1 MSMGKLKV
9 SNPNA
14 IVGSIIGFAVIGL
27 LLVALLPTIMG
38 VFDNVAAVP
47 NLPFASFF
55 ATGGVMFIVLGAFV
69 LLLFIGFLNLGGSK
83 K

>member
-1 MSMGKLKV
+1 MGMGKLKV
-9 SNPNA
+9 HNPSA

-69 LLLFIGFLNLGGSK
+69 LLLFLGFLGLGGSK